1 MKIDYQFLAL
11 AICSVFGWT
20 IEQVF
25 RLTYR
30 QFAYIAQEVQRVQ
43 FMRAKNESY
52 FSLCA
57 AFGDK
62 KTQKEFLNASGHF
75 VIQDDCADLYKNIS
89 EEDMRKAQERQAKL
103 HQPST
108 ESEVNNNG

>member
-25 RLTYR
+25 SLTYR
-30 QFAYIAQEVQRVQ
+30 QFAYIAAQFQRIQ
-43 FMRAKNESY
+43 FLKAKNESY
-52 FSLCA
+52 FSICA

-62 KTQKEFLNASGHF
+62 QTQKEFLNASGHF
-75 VIQDDCADLYKNIS
+75 VIQNDCADLYKNINA
-89 EEDMRKAQERQAKL
+89 DDLKKAQERLAKL

-108 ESEVNNNG
+108 ESEVSKHE

>member
-1 MKIDYQFLAL
+1 MKIDYQLLAL

-25 RLTYR
+25 SLNAV
-30 QFAYIAQEVQRVQ
+30 QFRYVASVFQKIE
-43 FMRAKNESY
+43 FMRAKNENY

-62 KTQKEFLNASGHF
+62 KAQKRFLDASGHF
-75 VIQDDCADLYKNIS
+75 VIQDDCADLYKNINT
-89 EEDMRKAQERQAKL
+89 DDLKKAQERLAKL

-108 ESEVNNNG
+108 ESEVLKHE